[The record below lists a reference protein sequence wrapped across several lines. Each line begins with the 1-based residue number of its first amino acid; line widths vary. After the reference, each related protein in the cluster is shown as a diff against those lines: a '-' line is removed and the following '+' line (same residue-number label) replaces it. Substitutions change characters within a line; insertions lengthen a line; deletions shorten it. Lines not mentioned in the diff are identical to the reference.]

1 MTAFV
6 ETLNLIL
13 ATGGLVLFGA
23 TIFLMYDLYTDR
35 AFASYVAR
43 FTQHVAFILTLGG
56 VFMTLLYS
64 EVFGFVPCGLC
75 WLQRVFLY
83 PQALILGVS
92 LYIKDSVVVVY
103 GLVLSIGGLMVG
115 LYQHYL
121 QMGGAEFVACP
132 TSGGDCSKR
141 ILFEYGFMTFPLL
154 SVSLFT
160 FLIALYYY
168 NLKVSKRF

>member
-1 MTAFV
+1 MSSFV

-13 ATGGLVLFGA
+13 ATGGLVLFGI
-23 TIFLMYDLYTDR
+23 TVFLLYDLYTDR
-35 AFASYVAR
+35 VFATYVRR
-43 FTQHVAFILTLGG
+43 FTQKAAFLLTVGG
-56 VFMTLLYS
+56 VFVTLLYS

-75 WLQRVFLY
+75 WMQRVFLY
-83 PQALILGVS
+83 PQAIILGVS
-92 LYIKDSVVVVY
+92 LYIKDSAAIMY
-103 GLVLSIGGLMVG
+103 TMVLSVGGLIVG

-160 FLIALYYY
+160 FLSALYFYY
-168 NLKVSKRF
+168 WKIE